1 MENLLPH
8 YQNSDETDFVA
19 KPKKFNKFYFR
30 DICKRLRII
39 NEKHYQERL
48 KSEIELQECKLYMNP
63 SQVEGYKKLIFAHN
77 FKAVTLDFERPR
89 IHKIRDRNRLG
100 ISCRFI
106 KTIALENNT
115 YFAKLNIPLKHRV
128 NAEDFRFL
136 ADSGKEFIYLLT
148 REDIG
153 FTDSVITCSRD
164 YTKIYTK
171 PHLSQSQRYWFI

>member
-1 MENLLPH
+1 MENLLLH

-19 KPKKFNKFYFR
+19 KPKKFNKFYFH

-39 NEKHYQERL
+39 NEKHYQECL
-48 KSEIELQECKLYMNP
+48 KSEIELQECELYMNP

-100 ISCRFI
+100 ICCRFI

-115 YFAKLNIPLKHRV
+115 YFAKLVSLFSKWYFCRNHKKFGILCYGNTNSGKSL
-128 NAEDFRFL
+128 L
-136 ADSGKEFIYLLT
+136 ADLFFNQYKDWEIGTLAVPLERMLANFI
-148 REDIG
+148 
-153 FTDSVITCSRD
+153 
-164 YTKIYTK
+164 
-171 PHLSQSQRYWFI
+171 